1 MNTETIAFKDT
12 PSYMLHRTDAPET
25 SVQAA
30 MKVSSGKML
39 ELVYSEVV
47 AAGEAGVTTKEI
59 RSKYPFMPYSSIT
72 ARPATLEELG
82 KIYYRGDKRDKCRIM
97 RAVIA

>member
-12 PSYMLHRTDAPET
+12 PSYMLHRTNAPET

-47 AAGEAGVTTKEI
+47 SAGEAGVTTKEI

-97 RAVIA
+97 RAVMS